1 MADRGSVEIVVS
13 TIAVLGLPSQQS
25 ATIDQKDL
33 ERVLTRPLVVGQS
46 GPALMISSQRDQIE
60 VITVGNKLDV
70 RDLSGRSEFSE
81 SKAPAVLDFFLRLS
95 TPRLSSYGVN
105 FVIVVPRSEP
115 EQWIRDN
122 ILAAQISVKTQKTL
136 LGGSAMLKIAAD
148 PKTWNI
154 KLEPSENNKISV
166 DFNASEDTQEL
177 PNPARLRQEMGEQF
191 ESMLR
196 FLTELGL

>member
-1 MADRGSVEIVVS
+1 MS
-13 TIAVLGLPSQQS
+13 TIALLSLPSQQP
-25 ATIDQKDL
+25 TNINQKDL
-33 ERVLTRPLVVGQS
+33 EGVLTSPLLIGQS
-46 GPALMISSQRDQIE
+46 GPTLIISSQRDQIE
-60 VITVGNKLDV
+60 VLSAGNMLNV

-81 SKAPAVLDFFLRLS
+81 SKVPAVLDFFFRLS
-95 TPRLSSYGVN
+95 TPRISSYGVN
-105 FVIVVPRSEP
+105 FIITVPRSEP
-115 EQWIRDN
+115 GQWIRDN

-154 KLEPSENNKISV
+154 KLEPKEDNKISV
-166 DFNASEDTQEL
+166 DFNASEDTQGL
-177 PNPARLRQEMGEQF
+177 PDPERLRQEMGEQF